1 MLFSIPAGVMSMQIT
16 LQSTDN
22 ESIQLI
28 VFYLQKLPDET
39 KEKEKISKY
48 RLKNYLI
55 IRLVY

>member
-1 MLFSIPAGVMSMQIT
+1 MLFSIPARVMSMQIT

-39 KEKEKISKY
+39 KGKKDKQVPTKELSHH
-48 RLKNYLI
+48 
-55 IRLVY
+55 

>member
-1 MLFSIPAGVMSMQIT
+1 MLFSIPARVMSMQIT

-39 KEKEKISKY
+39 KEKKISKY

-55 IRLVY
+55 IRIVY